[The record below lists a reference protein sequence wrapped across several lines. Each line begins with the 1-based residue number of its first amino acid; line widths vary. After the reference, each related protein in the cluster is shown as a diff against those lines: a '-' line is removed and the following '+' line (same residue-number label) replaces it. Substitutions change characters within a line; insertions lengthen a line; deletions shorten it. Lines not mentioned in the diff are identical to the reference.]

1 MSMSMSRGLV
11 LNGVLALVL
20 VGALVACAHEPPKP
34 DPYLESGL
42 SSMRAWLAGLP
53 RCPAARALSEVAAF
67 RQNEIT
73 DTVAV
78 RGHLTLSATTACP
91 PKACA
96 GNACCTNCFPSW
108 VVVPNE
114 GAGPGELAIQRSG
127 MTRPLTAVVQDCKLD
142 SMRRGLPSTEV
153 LVSGFRDGNVIL
165 RASLCVIDTAPAPA
179 PQTPTTT
186 TASLGGT

>member
-1 MSMSMSRGLV
+1 MPISRRFVVNVVLGLV
-11 LNGVLALVL
+11 LI
-20 VGALVACAHEPPKP
+20 ACAHEPPKP
-34 DPYLESGL
+34 DPYLQSGL

-53 RCPAARALSEVAAF
+53 RCPAAQALSEVAAF

-96 GNACCTNCFPSW
+96 GDACCTNCFPSW

-114 GAGPGELAIQRSG
+114 GAGPGELAIQRAG
-127 MTRPLTAVVQDCKLD
+127 MTRPLTAVVQDCKLGP
-142 SMRRGLPSTEV
+142 MRRQLPSTEV
-153 LVSGFRDGNVIL
+153 LVSGFREGNVIL
-165 RASLCVIDTAPAPA
+165 HASLCVIDAAPSPA
-179 PQTPTTT
+179 GPTTTTTTT